1 MKYRDDI
8 CRLTNC
14 VNLKVCLGLCG
25 FMKDVVNNQS
35 SAKEVLL
42 SNLVSSDNLEFRDYK
57 ETLAELAE
65 DRAVRD
71 SHRREKLAAIL
82 SAPNTREKFIKL
94 ALMAGFTQK
103 EVSIFF
109 KLTPGRICQII
120 KKGDD

>member
-1 MKYRDDI
+1 LIFINGNSK
-8 CRLTNC
+8 
-14 VNLKVCLGLCG
+14 
-25 FMKDVVNNQS
+25 S
-35 SAKEVLL
+35 KEVLL

-65 DRAVRD
+65 DLAVRD
-71 SHRREKLAAIL
+71 SQRREKLAAIL
-82 SAPNTREKFIKL
+82 SGPNTREKFIKL

>member
-1 MKYRDDI
+1 MKYRDDV
-8 CRLTNC
+8 CRLGKCRNHPC
-14 VNLKVCLGLCG
+14 NNLCAPLIFVNGKS
-25 FMKDVVNNQS
+25 KS
-35 SAKEVLL
+35 KEVLL
-42 SNLVSSDNLEFRDYK
+42 SNLISSDNLEFRDYK

-71 SHRREKLAAIL
+71 SQRREKLAAIL

>member
-1 MKYRDDI
+1 MKYRDDV
-8 CRLTNC
+8 CRLGKCKNHPC
-14 VNLKVCLGLCG
+14 NNLCAPLIFVNGKS
-25 FMKDVVNNQS
+25 KS
-35 SAKEVLL
+35 KEVLL

>member
-1 MKYRDDI
+1 MKYRDDV
-8 CRLTNC
+8 CRLGKCKNHPC
-14 VNLKVCLGLCG
+14 NHLCAPLIFVNGKS
-25 FMKDVVNNQS
+25 KS
-35 SAKEVLL
+35 KEVLL

-57 ETLAELAE
+57 ETIAELAE

-71 SHRREKLAAIL
+71 SQRREKLAAIL
-82 SAPNTREKFIKL
+82 SGPNTREKFIKL

>member
-1 MKYRDDI
+1 MKYRDDV
-8 CRLTNC
+8 CRLGKCKNHPC
-14 VNLKVCLGLCG
+14 NHLCAPLIFVNGKS
-25 FMKDVVNNQS
+25 KS
-35 SAKEVLL
+35 KEVLL

-71 SHRREKLAAIL
+71 SQRREKLAAIL